1 MAYQALYRTYRPKNF
16 SEVIG
21 QEVIVK
27 TLQNAI
33 ATNKTTH
40 AYLFSGPRGTGKTT
54 IARILAKALNC
65 DNIVDKEPCCQ
76 CTSCKEIA
84 EGISP
89 DVIEID
95 GASNTGVDD
104 IREIKDKV
112 KFMPSNG
119 KYKVYIIDEVH
130 MLSQSAFNALLKT
143 LEEPP
148 KHVIFILATTEP
160 QKVLPTIL
168 SRCQRYDFKA
178 LTVNEI
184 SGYIKR
190 VAAEEKVKITDEAV
204 IGLAECAE
212 GAMRDAL
219 SFLDQAIS
227 VSENEITIEDVNNV
241 TGNLSY
247 NKTIELAGYLENK
260 QIGLALKSI
269 NDLINLGKEVNKI
282 VTTLLQFYRD
292 VLLYKTIDTS
302 LFERYIFKKEE
313 FKNFVEVVD
322 IEKVFYYVDV
332 LSDIQTK
339 IKFTNNPNIFLE
351 VAIIKMVNV
360 SNDDLNLIKKVKE
373 LEEKITEFTSGA
385 TSVPMNSTTTTT
397 IDDERIMLIENK
409 VNRVINE
416 LSKMELPKLIQK
428 VNDLDK
434 PSAADNSTE
443 ICEIKQNILSLQEAV
458 QLLKVTTRQCDN
470 DLDID
475 SIVNK
480 TNQDINFDEIV
491 SKVVSRIGSNQVD
504 TEKIKEQITTIV
516 IQQLSEV
523 NNSENVDYSEIKDEI
538 ISVKD
543 EINKQVIDK
552 DELKKEILAEV
563 NDNKPDVDSLTSII
577 TDKINEIKKSLNFD
591 NNQSLPEDIIYRIEY
606 LEEDITKIR
615 CELLAAQTIS
625 LKKPKRKAN
634 ENQMVLFGNDVVRI
648 NDFDKATEKAK
659 IDFGNLQKKADEEKP
674 IISKPV
680 EKKVEEDKNEI
691 VKQILDEYTVQDSNV
706 EMTSKMVKNEPD
718 EVIQQKTLE
727 PIVSP
732 TIEPTVNPVI
742 EKPKS
747 QIVYTK
753 KETKEPEV
761 NYGLFTSERNNL
773 VKELEQTKQKTII
786 EKAQPT
792 VLSSRENK
800 PLRYEDLDEFERYE
814 VCVVERILTDSQ
826 ANKKESKEALLRI
839 NEKWKD
845 IDKKTPVEK
854 QYITEVLAEGEVVV
868 VGNGE
873 IIIAF
878 KNSAICNQVMRR
890 PFRKEAINV
899 IRDFLGTKYVYLALP
914 MKIWRMKREEYV
926 AAYFRGETQPK
937 LAPIDD
943 PTLNV
948 GIEREVIKP
957 EDELVDDVIRMFGS
971 NLVETKRGE

>member
-1 MAYQALYRTYRPKNF
+1 M
-16 SEVIG
+16 
-21 QEVIVK
+21 
-27 TLQNAI
+27 
-33 ATNKTTH
+33 
-40 AYLFSGPRGTGKTT
+40 
-54 IARILAKALNC
+54 
-65 DNIVDKEPCCQ
+65 
-76 CTSCKEIA
+76 
-84 EGISP
+84 
-89 DVIEID
+89 
-95 GASNTGVDD
+95 
-104 IREIKDKV
+104 
-112 KFMPSNG
+112 
-119 KYKVYIIDEVH
+119 
-130 MLSQSAFNALLKT
+130 
-143 LEEPP
+143 
-148 KHVIFILATTEP
+148 
-160 QKVLPTIL
+160 PTIL

-190 VAAEEKVKITDEAV
+190 VATEEKVKITDEAV

-373 LEEKITEFTSGA
+373 LEEKISEFSSGA
-385 TSVPMNSTTTTT
+385 TSVPMNSTITTT

-434 PSAADNSTE
+434 PLAVDNSAE
-443 ICEIKQNILSLQEAV
+443 IYEIKQNILSLQEAV
-458 QLLKVTTRQCDN
+458 QLLKVTNRQCDN
-470 DLDID
+470 QEDID

-491 SKVVSRIGSNQVD
+491 SKVVSKIGNNQVD
-504 TEKIKEQITTIV
+504 TEKINEQITAIV
-516 IQQLSEV
+516 NQKFSEV

-552 DELKKEILAEV
+552 TELKKEILAEV
-563 NDNKPDVDSLTSII
+563 NNKPDIDSLTSII

-591 NNQSLPEDIIYRIEY
+591 NNQSLPEDIINRIEH

-615 CELLAAQTIS
+615 CELLATQAIS
-625 LKKPKRKAN
+625 LKKPKRKEN

-659 IDFGNLQKKADEEKP
+659 IDFGNLQKKADEVKP
-674 IISKPV
+674 IINKPV
-680 EKKVEEDKNEI
+680 EKKVEEEKNEI

-786 EKAQPT
+786 EKPQPT

-826 ANKKESKEALLRI
+826 ANKKESKKALLRI

-873 IIIAF
+873 IIITF

-914 MKIWRMKREEYV
+914 MKIWKMKREEYV

-957 EDELVDDVIRMFGS
+957 EDELVNDVMRMFGS